1 VAGHDRGLK
10 TVTGDVIP
18 PFLQAL
24 DTRVLVC
31 DGAMG
36 TALYARG
43 VFINR
48 SFDSLNLSDPERVL
62 SVHLAYA
69 QSGAD
74 VLETNT
80 FGANRIKL
88 RTFGLAERLHD
99 INEAGARLAREAAGG
114 SAYVAGAIGPLGLR
128 IEPWGRMGRDEARE
142 YFREQA
148 QALLAGGVDLFILE
162 TFRDLNEIGAAIDGV
177 RSVSTLPIVA
187 QMTIEDDGNT
197 LDGAPPE
204 QFAPALHQSGANVIG
219 LNCSIGPAHML
230 ETLER
235 MTAVTGAV
243 LSAQPNAGR
252 PRDVEGRTI
261 YLTSPEYM
269 ASYARRFAERR
280 VRLVGGCCGT
290 TPEHIAMIKSAL
302 SEVGGQVSSRSVGQT
317 RGTPTVAVVPADEPL
332 APSEKSVLSRA
343 FANRRWVR
351 LIELV
356 PPRGHETKS
365 AIDQSLQ
372 LRARGIDAVHVP
384 DGVSGPRLS
393 ALSLAVLIRQEAG
406 IDVVLQFASR
416 DKSLLTLQTELLG
429 AYAMGVR
436 NLLPVTGDLR
446 PIGDYPDATTVV
458 DVDSIG
464 LVNAVSRLNRGLD
477 VGGQTIGHATT
488 FHIGVTVNP
497 GAENL
502 DEEIRRFEWKVD
514 AGAEYVITR
523 PVFDVA
529 AFDRLHRRLETS
541 GLPIVLSVRPFESA
555 LDAEYLANEVPGVRV
570 PPELLERMRRASD
583 GELAANAGV
592 SIAGEIVR
600 TLRGNVHGINVIP
613 PHGRFDLGMALLDAL
628 A

>member
-1 VAGHDRGLK
+1 LQ
-10 TVTGDVIP
+10 
-18 PFLQAL
+18 PFLKAL
-24 DTRVLVC
+24 DERVLVC

-36 TALYARG
+36 TMLYAQG

-48 SFDSLNLSDPERVL
+48 SFDSLNLSDPQRVL
-62 SVHLAYA
+62 AVHRAYV

-88 RTFGLAERLHD
+88 RAFGLADRLHE
-99 INEAGARLAREAAGG
+99 INEAGARLAREGAVG
-114 SAYVAGAIGPLGLR
+114 SAYVAGAIGPLGIR
-128 IEPWGRMGRDEARE
+128 IEPWGRMGQDEAHG

-148 QALLAGGVDLFILE
+148 QALVDGGVDLLILE
-162 TFRDLNEIGAAIDGV
+162 TFRDVNELRAAIGAV
-177 RSVSTLPIVA
+177 RSVCALPIVA

-197 LDGAPPE
+197 LDGTPPE
-204 QFAPALHQSGANVIG
+204 QFAPALQQSGADVIG

-235 MTAVTGAV
+235 MTAVTGER

-269 ASYARRFAERR
+269 ASYARRFVDRR

-290 TPEHIAMIKSAL
+290 TPAHIAEMKSAL
-302 SEVGGQVSSRSVGQT
+302 SKAGGPSGDQH
-317 RGTPTVAVVPADEPL
+317 PARL
-332 APSEKSVLSRA
+332 SAPSPSTPHARRSDDTTASSMNETTNQPEKSVLSRA

-351 LIELV
+351 LIELT
-356 PPRGHETKS
+356 PPKGYETRR

-372 LRARGIDAVHVP
+372 LRARGIDGVNVP
-384 DGVSGPRLS
+384 DGTSGPRVS
-393 ALSLAVLIRQEAG
+393 ALSLAVLIRQQADIE
-406 IDVVLQFASR
+406 VVLQFSSR
-416 DKSLLTLQTELLG
+416 DRPLIGMQSELLG

-436 NLLPVTGDLR
+436 NLLAVTGEVH
-446 PIGDYPDATTVV
+446 PAGDYSDATVV
-458 DVDSIG
+458 KDVDSIG

-477 VGGQTIGHATT
+477 VGGQTIGDATR
-488 FHIGVTVNP
+488 FHIGVTINP
-497 GAENL
+497 GADDL

-529 AFDRLHRRLETS
+529 AFERIHPRLQAA
-541 GLPIVLSVRPFESA
+541 GLPVVLSLRPFESV
-555 LDAEYLANEVPGVRV
+555 LDAEYLANEVPGIRV
-570 PPELLERMRRASD
+570 PVEPLDRMRHASRLNPSTVEGVAIAAEVGRALRNSVQ
-583 GELAANAGV
+583 GV
-592 SIAGEIVR
+592 
-600 TLRGNVHGINVIP
+600 NVIP
-613 PHGRFDLGMALLDAL
+613 PVDRFDLGIALLDAL

>member
-1 VAGHDRGLK
+1 MLL
-10 TVTGDVIP
+10 

-24 DTRVLVC
+24 DDRVLVC

-43 VFINR
+43 AFINR

-62 SVHLAYA
+62 SVHHAYA

-88 RTFGLAERLHD
+88 RAFGLAERLHD
-99 INEAGARLAREAAGG
+99 INEVGARLAREAAGG

-128 IEPWGRMGRDEARE
+128 IEPWGRMGRDEAQE

-162 TFRDLNEIGAAIDGV
+162 TFRDLNEIRAAIDGV

-197 LDGAPPE
+197 LDGTPPE

-252 PRDVEGRTI
+252 PRDLEGRTI

-269 ASYARRFAERR
+269 ASYAKRFAERR

-290 TPEHIAMIKSAL
+290 TPEHIAKIKSAL
-302 SEVGGQVSSRSVGQT
+302 SEVGGQVPSRSVGQT
-317 RGTPTVAVVPADEPL
+317 RGTPTVSVVPADEPL

-372 LRARGIDAVHVP
+372 LRARGVDAVHVP

-429 AYAMGVR
+429 AYAMGMR
-436 NLLPVTGDLR
+436 NLLPVTGDVR

-502 DEEIRRFEWKVD
+502 EEEIRRFEWKVD

-529 AFDRLHRRLETS
+529 AFDRLHRRLEAS
-541 GLPIVLSVRPFESA
+541 GLPIVLSVRPFENA

-583 GELAANAGV
+583 GESAANAGV
-592 SIAGEIVR
+592 AIAGEIAR
-600 TLRGNVHGINVIP
+600 TLRGSVQGINVIP

>member
-1 VAGHDRGLK
+1 M
-10 TVTGDVIP
+10 IP
-18 PFLQAL
+18 PFLKAL
-24 DTRVLVC
+24 DERVLVC

-48 SFDSLNLSDPERVL
+48 SFDSLNLSEPERVL
-62 SVHLAYA
+62 SVHHAYVQA
-69 QSGAD
+69 GAD

-88 RTFGLAERLHD
+88 RAFGLAERLHE
-99 INEAGARLAREAAGG
+99 INEAGARLAREAAQG

-128 IEPWGRMGRDEARE
+128 IEPWGRMGRDEAQE

-148 QALLAGGVDLFILE
+148 QALIAGGVDLLILE
-162 TFRDLNEIGAAIDGV
+162 TFRDLNEIRAAIDGV
-177 RSVSTLPIVA
+177 RSVCSLPIVA

-197 LDGAPPE
+197 LDGTPPE
-204 QFAPALHQSGANVIG
+204 QFAPALHASGADVIG

-235 MTAVTGAV
+235 ITAATGAA

-269 ASYARRFAERR
+269 ASYARRFVERR

-290 TPEHIAMIKSAL
+290 TPEHIARIRSAL
-302 SEVGGQVSSRSVGQT
+302 SEVGGRASFRSAVGQT
-317 RGTPTVAVVPADEPL
+317 RETSTVSVVPVDEPL
-332 APSEKSVLSRA
+332 APSEKSILSRA
-343 FANRRWVR
+343 FADRRWVR
-351 LIELV
+351 LIELM

-365 AIDQSLQ
+365 AIDQSRQ
-372 LRARGIDAVHVP
+372 LRSRGVDAIHVP

-393 ALSLAVLIRQEAG
+393 ALSLAVLIRQEGG
-406 IDVVLQFASR
+406 IDVVLQFSSR
-416 DKSLLTLQTELLG
+416 DKSLLTMQSELLG

-436 NLLPVTGDLR
+436 NLLPVTGEVR
-446 PIGDYPDATTVV
+446 PIGDYPDATAVV

-497 GAENL
+497 GAEDL

-529 AFDRLHRRLETS
+529 AFDRLRRRLEAS
-541 GLPIVLSVRPFESA
+541 GLPVVLSVRPFESA
-555 LDAEYLANEVPGVRV
+555 LDAEYLANEAPGMRV
-570 PPELLERMRRASD
+570 PPELLERMRRASGVD
-583 GELAANAGV
+583 AAANEGV
-592 SIAGEIVR
+592 AIAGEVAR
-600 TLRGNVHGINVIP
+600 TLRTCVQGVNVIP
-613 PHGRFDLGMALLDAL
+613 PIGRFDLGLALLDVL